1 MKGWYRTAVDCASPP
16 ARVTLERI
24 AVELV
29 DLYRHIPPPGENIP
43 ISVDPFPVEDLV
55 PTEDEIEGLVEWLQN
70 HRSGGPSEMW
80 AEHLN
85 G

>member
-1 MKGWYRTAVDCASPP
+1 MSAVNCTSLP
-16 ARVTLERI
+16 AWVTLEYITAER
-24 AVELV
+24 V

-55 PTEDEIEGLVEWLQN
+55 PTEDEIEGLVERLQN
-70 HRSGGPSEMW
+70 HCSGGPSEMW